1 MSAYYRNKNKRE
13 PLIKIGSKYEN
24 IEYSSKNIDPN
35 LNHLNRQLYA
45 EESLSKARKQRQLEE
60 YSYYAKALENTKPP
74 VDPYANRL
82 NNNILTGKIGQE
94 QKEVDY
100 QRYQQSKSKVESKA
114 FARVPSSTQR
124 RDMRDMNYHGYNI
137 INNNILGFCDPM
149 QKFPT
154 SSYKQT
160 YQGKGLQKEISEMT
174 PSQYEDYQKFRKE
187 QLEIMEQQ
195 KRLQQR
201 GQMQQEKDME
211 RTQVDVNAEM
221 EEKKR
226 VMEKKLQM
234 EREYMEK
241 KRQLEMEQRQMDQM
255 QRNYQGQNTYAQAQA
270 QVKAQGQGQ
279 VQGNAGYEYDEG
291 MQRQYEQQQQ
301 QRVIGSEA
309 EQVNGAMQGGLT
321 EEQMKECQREYEKY
335 LEQQQ
340 REGKVGEQQVRD
352 SERDVQ
358 QQQQQQGVMERQ
370 PQFEGTG
377 SNVNDNQQ
385 QVNMNALSEQERAKI
400 EEENY
405 RKAYEAYLL
414 EQERA
419 YQQQQQQQQ
428 LQQQPPLKDN
438 PNLDRPIPQ
447 EYPQQQ
453 QHQQQL
459 PPQQEQQP
467 LQEPSNRISDE
478 EYMRY
483 IEYMNQKEAEERYM
497 KQQQQ
502 QQQPHPQYDENEQY
516 QHYLRN
522 NPYQPQPQ
530 HPPQSDPQQDLEYLQ
545 RLKQYED
552 IVQDNQPQPQ
562 PPQQQQQ
569 SLPPQT
575 YSPYA
580 PIAVTPS
587 RAQMNYHN
595 ARQKAMQGT
604 VATPGKVTK
613 QNFIHGNPCKLYTYI
628 ITSQ

>member
-137 INNNILGFCDPM
+137 INNNILGFCDPT

-201 GQMQQEKDME
+201 GQMQQEKDMQ
-211 RTQVDVNAEM
+211 RAGVDVNAEM
-221 EEKKR
+221 EEKRR

-241 KRQLEMEQRQMDQM
+241 KRQLEMEQRQMDQL
-255 QRNYQGQNTYAQAQA
+255 QRNYQGQSSYAQA
-270 QVKAQGQGQ
+270 QVKAQSDR
-279 VQGNAGYEYDEG
+279 GYEYEEG
-291 MQRQYEQQQQ
+291 TQRQYEQQQQ
-301 QRVIGSEA
+301 RTGGGESE
-309 EQVNGAMQGGLT
+309 QMNAMQIQGGLT
-321 EEQMKECQREYEKY
+321 EEQMQQCQREYEKY

-340 REGKVGEQQVRD
+340 REGK
-352 SERDVQ
+352 S
-358 QQQQQQGVMERQ
+358 
-370 PQFEGTG
+370 
-377 SNVNDNQQ
+377 
-385 QVNMNALSEQERAKI
+385 
-400 EEENY
+400 
-405 RKAYEAYLL
+405 
-414 EQERA
+414 
-419 YQQQQQQQQ
+419 
-428 LQQQPPLKDN
+428 
-438 PNLDRPIPQ
+438 
-447 EYPQQQ
+447 
-453 QHQQQL
+453 
-459 PPQQEQQP
+459 
-467 LQEPSNRISDE
+467 
-478 EYMRY
+478 
-483 IEYMNQKEAEERYM
+483 
-497 KQQQQ
+497 
-502 QQQPHPQYDENEQY
+502 NEQ
-516 QHYLRN
+516 
-522 NPYQPQPQ
+522 
-530 HPPQSDPQQDLEYLQ
+530 
-545 RLKQYED
+545 
-552 IVQDNQPQPQ
+552 
-562 PPQQQQQ
+562 
-569 SLPPQT
+569 
-575 YSPYA
+575 
-580 PIAVTPS
+580 
-587 RAQMNYHN
+587 
-595 ARQKAMQGT
+595 
-604 VATPGKVTK
+604 
-613 QNFIHGNPCKLYTYI
+613 
-628 ITSQ
+628 

>member
-221 EEKKR
+221 EEKRR

-255 QRNYQGQNTYAQAQA
+255 QRNYQGQNTYAQAQM
-270 QVKAQGQGQ
+270 KAQA
-279 VQGNAGYEYDEG
+279 QGNGGYEYEEG

-301 QRVIGSEA
+301 QRVMSGEG
-309 EQVNGAMQGGLT
+309 EQMNNAMQGGLT
-321 EEQMKECQREYEKY
+321 EEQMRECQREYEKY

-340 REGKVGEQQVRD
+340 REGKANEQQVRD

-358 QQQQQQGVMERQ
+358 QQQQGVMERQ
-370 PQFEGTG
+370 PQLEGTG
-377 SNVNDNQQ
+377 NVNDNQP

-405 RKAYEAYLL
+405 RRAYEAYLL

-428 LQQQPPLKDN
+428 QPPLKEN
-438 PNLDRPIPQ
+438 PNLERLIPQ
-447 EYPQQQ
+447 EYPQ
-453 QHQQQL
+453 QQQL

-467 LQEPSNRISDE
+467 SQEPSNRISDE

-502 QQQPHPQYDENEQY
+502 QLQQQQLQQQQPQYDENEQY

-522 NPYQPQPQ
+522 NPYQPQQQ

-552 IVQDNQPQPQ
+552 IVQDNQPQQ
-562 PPQQQQQ
+562 PQQQP
-569 SLPPQT
+569 LPPQT
-575 YSPYA
+575 HSPYA

-595 ARQKAMQGT
+595 ARQKAIQGT

-613 QNFIHGNPCKLYTYI
+613 QNFIHGNPCKSHTYHNNI
-628 ITSQ
+628 

>member
-60 YSYYAKALENTKPP
+60 YSYYAKALETVKPP
-74 VDPYANRL
+74 VDPFASRL

-94 QKEVDY
+94 QKEVDF

-137 INNNILGFCDPM
+137 INNNILGFCDPS

-211 RTQVDVNAEM
+211 RAGVDVDAQV
-221 EEKKR
+221 EEKRR
-226 VMEKKLQM
+226 VMEKKQQM

-255 QRNYQGQNTYAQAQA
+255 QRNYQGQNSYAQA
-270 QVKAQGQGQ
+270 QVKAQAQSN
-279 VQGNAGYEYDEG
+279 NAYDYEDG
-291 MQRQYEQQQQ
+291 TQRQYEQQQ
-301 QRVIGSEA
+301 RTNA
-309 EQVNGAMQGGLT
+309 EQEQMNPMQGLT
-321 EEQMKECQREYEKY
+321 EEQMQQCQREYEKY

-340 REGKVGEQQVRD
+340 REGKLNEQSNN
-352 SERDVQ
+352 SEKDIQ
-358 QQQQQQGVMERQ
+358 QQQQQQAGMERQ
-370 PQFEGTG
+370 PQYE
-377 SNVNDNQQ
+377 
-385 QVNMNALSEQERAKI
+385 QVNNAGEDQAQGNMNSLSEQERAKI

-414 EQERA
+414 EQQRA
-419 YQQQQQQQQ
+419 YQQQQQLHPQ
-428 LQQQPPLKDN
+428 PLKEDTN
-438 PNLDRPIPQ
+438 VDRANLQ
-447 EYPQQQ
+447 EYPQQ
-453 QHQQQL
+453 QQQL

-467 LQEPSNRISDE
+467 LQESSNRISDE

-502 QQQPHPQYDENEQY
+502 QLQQQPHAQYDENEQY
-516 QHYLRN
+516 QQYLRS
-522 NPYQPQPQ
+522 NPYQPQQ
-530 HPPQSDPQQDLEYLQ
+530 HPAQSDPQQDLEYLQ

-552 IVQDNQPQPQ
+552 IVQDTQPQPQ
-562 PPQQQQQ
+562 PQQQHVPSS
-569 SLPPQT
+569 SLHAQAQ
-575 YSPYA
+575 SPYM
-580 PIAVTPS
+580 PMAVTPS

-595 ARQKAMQGT
+595 ARQKAIQGT

-613 QNFIHGNPCKLYTYI
+613 QNFIHGNPCK
-628 ITSQ
+628 